1 MKGALFGMSLWFLK
15 RDLPNKFLSQK
26 TTVLKS
32 IITFSGLPDG
42 FSLCY
47 NSYICPAHQFL
58 TS

>member
-15 RDLPNKFLSQK
+15 RDLPNNFLSQK

-42 FSLCY
+42 FSLWS